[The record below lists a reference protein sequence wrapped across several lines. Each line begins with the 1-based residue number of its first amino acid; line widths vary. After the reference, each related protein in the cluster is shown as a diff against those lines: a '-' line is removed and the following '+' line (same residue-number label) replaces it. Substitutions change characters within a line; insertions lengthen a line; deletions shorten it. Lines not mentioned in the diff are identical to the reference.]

1 MTQRDGRETYFTAV
15 SNHVAP
21 ALWSGMADGNLIT
34 REEPR
39 NYRRSTRL
47 RNQKPAKRR
56 LPRPLCQRNLS
67 PGLMMV

>member
-39 NYRRSTRL
+39 NYRRSTHDYETK
-47 RNQKPAKRR
+47 NP
-56 LPRPLCQRNLS
+56 
-67 PGLMMV
+67 PGGDSQGRYVRGI